1 MQGLACLPLPLR
13 WQSSLPSWPTAIE
26 GLWTPPA
33 HSKGSGSTGGSKTA
47 FLQQGPTHA
56 VAALNAESWTVVR
69 QAALASLA
77 VTGPTWL
84 RLQEPSSGLLATPL
98 PSSLRT
104 SCGMLGQSGSVES
117 LGLSTERDVHDVC
130 RDVQELFWSMGQGR
144 AAQAGFEQTDREE
157 SKVG

>member
-1 MQGLACLPLPLR
+1 M
-13 WQSSLPSWPTAIE
+13 
-26 GLWTPPA
+26 
-33 HSKGSGSTGGSKTA
+33 
-47 FLQQGPTHA
+47 
-56 VAALNAESWTVVR
+56 AALNAESWTVVR